1 MKCAAAAG
9 VCAVLKSWVDCC
21 FWLLSCHADLSDT
34 GWRGQALTFPHY
46 VIWIQELSPYFSW
59 LTMSLLVYLDR
70 DVWEKQM
77 SNTVSLTGR
86 MVRFCANA
94 QYVSSLS
101 LCMLCYTTIFKLLIE
116 LIFFFSWNFS
126 FRVMI
131 VHSKF
136 QTAPSPRCFPCNL
149 PKSNTLNNTKSQIK
163 KVLYCQILLNTEIW
177 NTWKLMTLKT
187 QSVHESETC
196 LLNHPRTICCFF
208 IFFWVSQPK
217 IC

>member
-116 LIFFFSWNFS
+116 LIFFFLEIFHLGSWLCIQS
-126 FRVMI
+126 FKLPPPPVVFHAICQKATLWITPRV
-131 VHSKF
+131 
-136 QTAPSPRCFPCNL
+136 R
-149 PKSNTLNNTKSQIK
+149 
-163 KVLYCQILLNTEIW
+163 
-177 NTWKLMTLKT
+177 
-187 QSVHESETC
+187 
-196 LLNHPRTICCFF
+196 
-208 IFFWVSQPK
+208 
-217 IC
+217 